1 MEHAHKYGLDHAER
15 PSIDYGEN
23 DNIWKKTAETTR
35 HKPYIELS
43 DLCQKLAMRDGQIFA
58 YFLDGS
64 RRVFKVDDIAYS
76 QSGGRSVIY
85 PVIAGQ
91 IGVGCCCRVNKRIIP
106 VKFKREIVLSI
117 PDIANADGKSGFFP
131 ATAKK
136 LNDSDELKRLG
147 VEFSTILPYKTAKN
161 IDKKFE
167 DRATACVQDRMI
179 EREKELV
186 AELVREGK
194 LSQDS
199 YLETA
204 EISAIFEFD
213 ETAHPLYN
221 KYFKRLRRVRYID
234 FNQGVDARLVTD
246 AKMKKLAEI
255 NIRPLRIAFDHYA
268 QHKTYEKAIRLAAK
282 YGIKDLS
289 NYLLYNFNDKPDDLY
304 NRMRI
309 NIDLCEEK
317 ELDVTIYSF
326 PMKYQPIDDSEF
338 YWNRDYIGKHWNRK
352 FIRAI
357 QAVLNSTKG
366 KIGRGKSFFEEA
378 FGRDIDGFH
387 KILWMPEAFIIHR
400 FKYKDNLTAEWW
412 EKFCCLNETQS
423 KKLKKIVA
431 KNKFDDSTKT
441 GDPFVDEVLAYYRVQ
456 RDSH

>member
-1 MEHAHKYGLDHAER
+1 MAESVLKSKRNKVMDILEDVTGGKSYKAHKYGLDHAER

-35 HKPYIELS
+35 HKTYIDLS
-43 DLCQKLAMRDGQIFA
+43 DLCKKLAMRDGQIFA

-91 IGVGCCCRVNKRIIP
+91 IGVGCCCRVNKRIAP
-106 VKFKREIVLSI
+106 EKFKREIVLSM

-194 LSQDS
+194 LSQDN
-199 YLETA
+199 YLIKDGSLEYRPSNEDRADKKKLQTFKNNYNWVIGA
-204 EISAIFEFD
+204 SKNFNPEICVDINGNPNPGFIAD
-213 ETAHPLYN
+213 LPLYARTPVSEYN
-221 KYFKRLRRVRYID
+221 NPMLGDISFAVWYIRLRDKSRTRTPFDGILKVEKI
-234 FNQGVDARLVTD
+234 LVTEEETENGID
-246 AKMKKLAEI
+246 SQLVDTLSAYLINERNPVCYGSDLRWANHIYPVYLTESYVKSKYLSAE
-255 NIRPLRIAFDHYA
+255 
-268 QHKTYEKAIRLAAK
+268 
-282 YGIKDLS
+282 
-289 NYLLYNFNDKPDDLY
+289 
-304 NRMRI
+304 
-309 NIDLCEEK
+309 
-317 ELDVTIYSF
+317 SF
-326 PMKYQPIDDSEF
+326 LHLF
-338 YWNRDYIGKHWNRK
+338 
-352 FIRAI
+352 
-357 QAVLNSTKG
+357 
-366 KIGRGKSFFEEA
+366 
-378 FGRDIDGFH
+378 
-387 KILWMPEAFIIHR
+387 
-400 FKYKDNLTAEWW
+400 
-412 EKFCCLNETQS
+412 
-423 KKLKKIVA
+423 
-431 KNKFDDSTKT
+431 
-441 GDPFVDEVLAYYRVQ
+441 
-456 RDSH
+456 